1 MKVLD
6 KIYLL
11 DCQAL
16 GMSHSWYDKPQVV
29 EGIMVKPENVE
40 YVRKDLLLEWA
51 KKQYREYV
59 NNPFYA
65 GERDA
70 YTQLI
75 KKLNSL

>member
-1 MKVLD
+1 MNAPD
-6 KIYLL
+6 KIYIWNAGGTLL
-11 DCQAL
+11 KGWTQKQRNPTSD
-16 GMSHSWYDKPQVV
+16 
-29 EGIMVKPENVE
+29 IE
-40 YVRKDLLLEWA
+40 YIRKDLLLEWA